1 MAMLK
6 DDYGIFEENI
16 IDAEIGALGNE
27 NFNLGESK
35 LYNLLFA
42 HLSYQFWNES
52 FMAMLKDSFIF
63 YEKCH

>member
-6 DDYGIFEENI
+6 DDYGIFAEN

-35 LYNLLFA
+35 LYNLLFDIS
-42 HLSYQFWNES
+42 HIS
-52 FMAMLKDSFIF
+52 FGMNLLWR
-63 YEKCH
+63 C